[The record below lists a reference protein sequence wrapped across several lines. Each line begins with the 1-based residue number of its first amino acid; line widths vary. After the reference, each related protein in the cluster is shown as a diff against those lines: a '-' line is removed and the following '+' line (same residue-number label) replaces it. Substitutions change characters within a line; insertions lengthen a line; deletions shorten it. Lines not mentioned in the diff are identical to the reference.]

1 MRKLLV
7 LGFVGLLAQLID
19 GSLGMAYG
27 VTSSTLLLAAGVAP
41 AAASAAV
48 HFSEIGTSLVSGFSH
63 HKLGNVD
70 WRTVSILAV
79 PGFVGAFA
87 GATFLASLPADTAK
101 PWVAG
106 LLLALGIYVV
116 FRFLVLGGRRPT
128 FKTRPSAKFL
138 MPMGLVGGTLD
149 SIGGG
154 GWGPVGTTTLLSSG
168 RLEPRKVVGSIDTS
182 EFVVAVGGSLGFI
195 LALGSPGIEWSY
207 AIALLAGGVIAAPIA
222 AWLVKKLAARVLGVA
237 AGGLIVLTNSKT
249 ISEALGASG
258 SAVGAIAAV
267 VGALWISGIVWAV
280 KQERKAAALDESTSR
295 SLPPSDHN
303 GRVTTPDF
311 DTLVAEHRSELFAH
325 CYRMLGSPQDA
336 EDALQEALLGAWK
349 GYAGFEGRARCGR
362 GSTRSPPTP
371 ASSTS
376 RSG

>member
-1 MRKLLV
+1 MRKLIV

-70 WRTVSILAV
+70 WKTVSILAV

-87 GATFLASLPADTAK
+87 GATFLASLDGDTAK

-106 LLLALGIYVV
+106 LLLVLGLYVIW
-116 FRFLVLGGRRPT
+116 RFLVLGGRRPT
-128 FKTRPSAKFL
+128 FKSRPGAKFL
-138 MPMGLVGGTLD
+138 VPMGLVGGSLD

-154 GWGPVGTTTLLSSG
+154 GWGPVGTTSLLSSG

-182 EFVVAVGGSLGFI
+182 EFVVAVGGSLGF
-195 LALGSPGIEWSY
+195 LFALGSQGIEWSY
-207 AIALLAGGVIAAPIA
+207 ALALLAGGVIAAPIA

-249 ISEALGASG
+249 IAETLGASG
-258 SAVGAIAAV
+258 AAV
-267 VGALWISGIVWAV
+267 AAVAATVFVLWVTGIVWAV
-280 KQERKAAALDESTSR
+280 RQERESR
-295 SLPPSDHN
+295 KIEQLEEQ
-303 GRVTTPDF
+303 
-311 DTLVAEHRSELFAH
+311 L
-325 CYRMLGSPQDA
+325 
-336 EDALQEALLGAWK
+336 
-349 GYAGFEGRARCGR
+349 
-362 GSTRSPPTP
+362 
-371 ASSTS
+371 ASV
-376 RSG
+376 

>member
-1 MRKLLV
+1 MRKLIV
-7 LGFVGLLAQLID
+7 LGVVGLLAQLID

-48 HFSEIGTSLVSGFSH
+48 HFSEIGTSVASGISH

-87 GATFLASLPADTAK
+87 GATFLASLDGEAAR

-106 LLLALGIYVV
+106 LLLALGVYVV
-116 FRFLVLGGRRPT
+116 WRFLVLGGRRPQ
-128 FKTRPSAKFL
+128 FKARPSAAFL
-138 MPMGLVGGTLD
+138 APMGVVGGALD
-149 SIGGG
+149 AVGGG

-182 EFVVAVGGSLGFI
+182 EFVVAVGGSLGFL
-195 LALGSPGIEWSY
+195 LALGSQGIDWAY
-207 AIALLAGGVIAAPIA
+207 AVALLAGGVIAAPIA

-249 ISEALGASG
+249 IAEAAGISGAG
-258 SAVGAIAAV
+258 VAALAGV
-267 VGALWISGIVWAV
+267 VFALWVAGIAWAV
-280 KQERKAAALDESTSR
+280 TLERRSVEAATAGDEE
-295 SLPPSDHN
+295 
-303 GRVTTPDF
+303 
-311 DTLVAEHRSELFAH
+311 LVAA
-325 CYRMLGSPQDA
+325 
-336 EDALQEALLGAWK
+336 
-349 GYAGFEGRARCGR
+349 
-362 GSTRSPPTP
+362 
-371 ASSTS
+371 
-376 RSG
+376 

>member
-70 WRTVSILAV
+70 WRTVSVLAV

-87 GATFLASLPADTAK
+87 GATFLSSLPADTAK

-106 LLLALGIYVV
+106 LLLALGGYVV
-116 FRFLVLGGRRPT
+116 YRFLVLGGRRPV
-128 FKTRPSAKFL
+128 FRTRASKKFL
-138 MPMGLVGGTLD
+138 VPMGLVGGTLD

-182 EFVVAVGGSLGFI
+182 EFVVAVGGSLGFL
-195 LALGSPGIEWSY
+195 LALGSQGIEWSY
-207 AIALLAGGVIAAPIA
+207 AIALLAGGVVAAPIA
-222 AWLVKKLAARVLGVA
+222 AWLVRKLAPRVLGVA

-249 ISEALGASG
+249 IAETLGATG
-258 SAVGAIAAV
+258 IAVGAIAAT

-280 KQERKAAALDESTSR
+280 REERKVAKLEELGVPVPAV
-295 SLPPSDHN
+295 
-303 GRVTTPDF
+303 RV
-311 DTLVAEHRSELFAH
+311 
-325 CYRMLGSPQDA
+325 
-336 EDALQEALLGAWK
+336 
-349 GYAGFEGRARCGR
+349 
-362 GSTRSPPTP
+362 
-371 ASSTS
+371 
-376 RSG
+376 